1 MARNKKDIKTTEEV
15 ARKLN
20 DNNPLKKLV
29 DGVEKSVYGTSP
41 LSSDELDEDAKRF
54 NALITDVL
62 KTTDDEFNGDVMGAI
77 RDYVKSSSGG
87 SDNYDFNQ
95 IKELL
100 ETDEGMASG
109 LLTYAFSSYD
119 SKTRYYQDLKLVSNL
134 IPQLSDAID
143 VMADAILSSDDFT
156 NTISLQM
163 PDDEQD
169 EYEKLDERYELYAV
183 IRTAVVEYL
192 TYGIHRVA
200 IIPYDKAF
208 FDIKDRYARQH
219 GVDLKSLN
227 GQKIKNMSILK
238 LKEDITSSIDFN
250 NLAKSISENV
260 TDIKKNETQLM
271 DSVSEYVNAFAEGI
285 EICEGASSLLDI
297 SDFSMEEIEAFQ
309 EAYSI
314 TKKESSIL
322 SEALGKKKSKLD
334 GFIDKNTPKDEG
346 DRKTYKQ
353 RLFANNGMDEING
366 CIVKH
371 LDVEKIIPVKVDDT
385 VLGYYY
391 LESNGAIDIIKETMT
406 DPLKMLN
413 KNLLQNSTLDSLGS
427 NNNEVIFTKLADFL
441 VKLLCKDKAFLKNN
455 AQFKEE
461 IYAILKYGDMANKKI
476 KVTFLPAN
484 QVEEFGAKNGSSM
497 LRKPLFYAKIYLAM
511 LLTNLNLRI
520 SRGYDKRIYKV
531 KQGASK
537 DIGSQVTAAIKDI
550 KKDQRSVL
558 MMGSVNSILNTAGA
572 TSDLFIPVDKD
583 GNQSIEYDIMSAQ
596 DIVMKDDIMEFI
608 EERMVTGTGVPL
620 PLLQASTDVDFAK
633 SLQLLNS
640 KFLRKA
646 LTEQRVLNP
655 SVNRMYNKIRAY
667 ERGVNVT
674 DEVYEP
680 VKVGFLPPSAL
691 GVASMLEQI
700 NNSKDLVDTLVRT
713 YMGDSSGNESVYSEF
728 TKRLMR
734 EFCTVVPW
742 AKFDK
747 IYEEAQNA
755 VKLNGNKTDDET
767 DDTSGY

>member
-1 MARNKKDIKTTEEV
+1 MAKNKKNKEKTMRV
-15 ARKLN
+15 AKELN
-20 DNNPLKKLV
+20 NNNPLKKLV
-29 DGVEKSVYGTSP
+29 DGVEQSVYGTSTLP
-41 LSSDELDEDAKRF
+41 TDELDAEAKQF
-54 NALITDVL
+54 NALIADVL
-62 KTTDDEFNGDVMGAI
+62 KTTDDEFNGDLMGTI
-77 RDYVKSSSGG
+77 RDYVKSSNGG
-87 SDNYDFNQ
+87 SDDYDFKQ
-95 IKELL
+95 IKDLL
-100 ETDEGMASG
+100 ETDEGMSSG

-119 SKTRYYQDLKLVSNL
+119 SKTRYYQDLKLVSSL

-163 PDDEQD
+163 PGSEQD
-169 EYEKLDERYELYAV
+169 EYEKLDEKYELYAV

-192 TYGIHRVA
+192 TFGIHRIA
-200 IIPYDKAF
+200 TIPYDMAF
-208 FDIKDRYARQH
+208 FDIKNRFAKQH
-219 GVDLKSLN
+219 GVDLKNLN
-227 GQKIKNMSILK
+227 SDKVKTMEIKA
-238 LKEDITSSIDFN
+238 LKEDITSNMDFKTLSESFSGPKLTAKKAEEGLLEGMDYYIEEFVN
-250 NLAKSISENV
+250 N
-260 TDIKKNETQLM
+260 
-271 DSVSEYVNAFAEGI
+271 I
-285 EICEGASSLLDI
+285 EICEGVSSLLDI
-297 SDFSMEEIEAFQ
+297 SEFTKEEFESYQ
-309 EAYSI
+309 EAYFHK
-314 TKKESSIL
+314 TDGDIL
-322 SEALGKKKSKLD
+322 SEANRKSKLD
-334 GFIDKNTPKDEG
+334 GFIEENTPKSDAN
-346 DRKTYKQ
+346 DKSFKSK
-353 RLFANNGMDEING
+353 LFANNDIDEING

-385 VLGYYY
+385 VLGFYY

-427 NNNEVIFTKLADFL
+427 NNNDVIFTKLSDFM

-484 QVEEFGAKNGSSM
+484 QVEEFGAKNGASM

-537 DIGSQVTAAIKDI
+537 DVGSQVTAAIRDI

-572 TSDLFIPVDKD
+572 TSDLFIPVDRD
-583 GNQSIEYDIMSAQ
+583 GNQPIEYDIMSAQ

-608 EERMVTGTGVPL
+608 EERMVNGTGVPL

-633 SLQLLNS
+633 SLQMLNS

-646 LTEQRVLNP
+646 LTEQRILNP

-674 DEVYEP
+674 DENYEP

-713 YMGDSSGNESVYSEF
+713 YMGDSSGNEDVYEEF
-728 TKRLMR
+728 TRQLMKK
-734 EFCTVVPW
+734 FCTVVPW
-742 AKFDK
+742 SDFDA
-747 IYEEAQNA
+747 IYKEAQNA
-755 VKLNGNKTDDET
+755 VKLRGKGET
-767 DDTSGY
+767 DENADDSAGY

>member
-1 MARNKKDIKTTEEV
+1 MAKNKKNKEKTMRV
-15 ARKLN
+15 AKELN
-20 DNNPLKKLV
+20 NNNPLKKLV
-29 DGVEKSVYGTSP
+29 DGVEQSVYGTSTLP
-41 LSSDELDEDAKRF
+41 TDELDAEARQF
-54 NALITDVL
+54 NALIADVL
-62 KTTDDEFNGDVMGAI
+62 KTTDDEFNGDLMGTI
-77 RDYVKSSSGG
+77 RDYVKSSNGG
-87 SDNYDFNQ
+87 SDDYDFKQ
-95 IKELL
+95 IKDLL
-100 ETDEGMASG
+100 ETDEGMSSG

-119 SKTRYYQDLKLVSNL
+119 SKTRYYQDLKLVSSL

-163 PDDEQD
+163 PGSEQD
-169 EYEKLDERYELYAV
+169 EYEKLDEKYELYAV

-192 TYGIHRVA
+192 TFGIHR
-200 IIPYDKAF
+200 IGTIPYDMAF
-208 FDIKDRYARQH
+208 FDIKNRFAKQH
-219 GVDLKSLN
+219 GVDLKNLN
-227 GQKIKNMSILK
+227 SDKVKTMEIKA
-238 LKEDITSSIDFN
+238 LKEDITSNIDFKTLSESFSGPKLTAKKAEEGLLEGMDYYIEEFVN
-250 NLAKSISENV
+250 N
-260 TDIKKNETQLM
+260 
-271 DSVSEYVNAFAEGI
+271 I
-285 EICEGASSLLDI
+285 EICEGVSSLLDI
-297 SDFSMEEIEAFQ
+297 SEFTKEEFESYQ
-309 EAYSI
+309 EAYFNK
-314 TKKESSIL
+314 TDGDIL
-322 SEALGKKKSKLD
+322 SEANRKSKLD
-334 GFIDKNTPKDEG
+334 GFIEENTPKSDAN
-346 DRKTYKQ
+346 DKSFKSK
-353 RLFANNGMDEING
+353 LFANNDIDEING

-385 VLGYYY
+385 VLGFYY

-427 NNNEVIFTKLADFL
+427 NNNDVIFTKLSDFM

-484 QVEEFGAKNGSSM
+484 QVEEFGAKNGASM

-537 DIGSQVTAAIKDI
+537 DVGSQVTAAIRDI

-572 TSDLFIPVDKD
+572 TSDLFIPVDRD
-583 GNQSIEYDIMSAQ
+583 GNQPIEYDIMSAQ

-608 EERMVTGTGVPL
+608 EERMVNGTGVPL

-633 SLQLLNS
+633 SLQMLNS

-646 LTEQRVLNP
+646 LTEQRILNP
-655 SVNRMYNKIRAY
+655 SVNRLYNKIRAY

-674 DEVYEP
+674 DENYEP

-713 YMGDSSGNESVYSEF
+713 YMGDSSGNEDVYEEF
-728 TKRLMR
+728 TRQLMKK
-734 EFCTVVPW
+734 FCTVVPW
-742 AKFDK
+742 SDFDA
-747 IYEEAQNA
+747 IYKEAQNA
-755 VKLNGNKTDDET
+755 VKLRGKGET
-767 DDTSGY
+767 DENADDSAGY

>member
-1 MARNKKDIKTTEEV
+1 MAKNKKIKEKTMRV
-15 ARKLN
+15 AKELN

-29 DGVEKSVYGTSP
+29 DGVEQSVYGTSTLP
-41 LSSDELDEDAKRF
+41 TDELDAEAKQF
-54 NALITDVL
+54 NALIADVL
-62 KTTDDEFNGDVMGAI
+62 KTTDDEFNGDLMGTI
-77 RDYVKSSSGG
+77 RDYVKSSNGG
-87 SDNYDFNQ
+87 SDDYDFKQ
-95 IKELL
+95 IKDLL
-100 ETDEGMASG
+100 ETDEGMSSG

-119 SKTRYYQDLKLVSNL
+119 SKTRYYQDLKLVSSL

-163 PDDEQD
+163 PGSEQD
-169 EYEKLDERYELYAV
+169 EYEKLDEKYELYAV

-192 TYGIHRVA
+192 TFGIHRIA
-200 IIPYDKAF
+200 TIPYDMAF
-208 FDIKDRYARQH
+208 FDIKNRFAKQH
-219 GVDLKSLN
+219 GVDLKNLN
-227 GQKIKNMSILK
+227 SDKVKTMEIKA
-238 LKEDITSSIDFN
+238 LKEDITSNMDFKTLSESFSGPKLTAKKAEEGLLEGMDYYIEEFVN
-250 NLAKSISENV
+250 N
-260 TDIKKNETQLM
+260 
-271 DSVSEYVNAFAEGI
+271 I
-285 EICEGASSLLDI
+285 EICEGVSSLLDI
-297 SDFSMEEIEAFQ
+297 SEFTKEEFESYQ
-309 EAYSI
+309 EAYFHK
-314 TKKESSIL
+314 TDGDIL
-322 SEALGKKKSKLD
+322 SEANRKSKLD
-334 GFIDKNTPKDEG
+334 GFIEENTPKSDAN
-346 DRKTYKQ
+346 DKSFKSK
-353 RLFANNGMDEING
+353 LFANNDIDEING

-385 VLGYYY
+385 VLGFYY

-427 NNNEVIFTKLADFL
+427 NNNDVIFTKLSDFM

-484 QVEEFGAKNGSSM
+484 QVEEFGAKNGASM

-537 DIGSQVTAAIKDI
+537 DVGSQVTAAIRDI

-572 TSDLFIPVDKD
+572 TSDLFIPVDRD
-583 GNQSIEYDIMSAQ
+583 GNQPIEYDIMSAQ

-608 EERMVTGTGVPL
+608 EERMVNGTGVPL

-633 SLQLLNS
+633 SLQMLNS

-646 LTEQRVLNP
+646 LTEQRILNP

-674 DEVYEP
+674 DENYEP

-713 YMGDSSGNESVYSEF
+713 YMGDSSGNEDVYEEF
-728 TKRLMR
+728 TRQLMKK
-734 EFCTVVPW
+734 FCTVVPW
-742 AKFDK
+742 SDFDA
-747 IYEEAQNA
+747 IYKEAQNA
-755 VKLNGNKTDDET
+755 VKLRGKGET
-767 DDTSGY
+767 DENADDSAGY

>member
-1 MARNKKDIKTTEEV
+1 MAKNKKDIEKTAQVIKT
-15 ARKLN
+15 LN

-29 DGVEKSVYGTSP
+29 DGVEKSVYGTSTAP
-41 LSSDELDEDAKRF
+41 ADELDAETRQF

-62 KTTDDEFNGDVMGAI
+62 KATDDEFNGDVMGAI
-77 RDYVKSSSGG
+77 RDYVKTSSGG
-87 SDNYDFNQ
+87 KDTYDFNQ
-95 IKELL
+95 IKDLL
-100 ETDEGMASG
+100 ETEEGMSTG
-109 LLTYAFSSYD
+109 LLSYAFSSYD
-119 SKTRYYQDLKLVSNL
+119 SKTRYYQDLKLVSSL

-163 PDDEQD
+163 PDTEHD
-169 EYEKLDERYELYAV
+169 EYEKLDERYELYAI
-183 IRTAVVEYL
+183 IRKAVVEYL
-192 TYGIHRVA
+192 TYGIHRLA
-200 IIPYDKAF
+200 IIPYDTAF
-208 FDIKDRYARQH
+208 FEIKNRYAKQH
-219 GVDLKSLN
+219 GVDLKALN
-227 GQKIKNMSILK
+227 NNKIKDMSINK
-238 LKEDITSSIDFN
+238 LKEDITSNIDFKA
-250 NLAKSISENV
+250 LSESFSDNK
-260 TDIKKNETQLM
+260 IEAKKNEADLR
-271 DSVSEYVNAFAEGI
+271 DGLSSYIEAFAENI

-297 SDFSMEEIEAFQ
+297 ADFTMEEIESFQ
-309 EAYSI
+309 EAYMH
-314 TKKESSIL
+314 KKNDDL
-322 SEALGKKKSKLD
+322 LTEALGRKKSKLD
-334 GFIDKNTPKDEG
+334 GFIEENTPKDTDGG
-346 DRKTYKQ
+346 DKLYKQ

-371 LDVEKIIPVKVDDT
+371 LEVDKIIPVKVDET

-391 LESNGAIDIIKETMT
+391 LESNGAIDVIKETMT

-427 NNNEVIFTKLADFL
+427 NNNDIIFTKLADFM
-441 VKLLCKDKAFLKNN
+441 VKLLCRDKAFLKNN

-461 IYAILKYGDMANKKI
+461 IYAILKYGDMANKRI

-484 QVEEFGAKNGSSM
+484 QVEEFGAKNGDSM

-537 DIGSQVTAAIKDI
+537 DIGSQVTSAIRDI
-550 KKDQRSVL
+550 KKDQKSVL

-583 GNQSIEYDIMSAQ
+583 GNQGIEYDVMAAQ

-608 EERMVTGTGVPL
+608 EDRMVSGTGVPI
-620 PLLQASTDVDFAK
+620 PLLQATTDVDFAK

-646 LTEQRVLNP
+646 LTEQRILNP
-655 SVNRMYNKIRAY
+655 SVNRAYNKIRAY

-674 DEVYEP
+674 DETYEP

-713 YMGDSSGNESVYSEF
+713 YMGDSSGNEEVYEEF
-728 TKRLMR
+728 TNQLMR
-734 EFCTVVPW
+734 RFCTVVPW
-742 AKFDK
+742 AEFDELYK
-747 IYEEAQNA
+747 EAQNS
-755 VKLNGNKTDDET
+755 VKLRGKKTDDET

>member
-1 MARNKKDIKTTEEV
+1 MAKNKKNKEKTMRV
-15 ARKLN
+15 AKELN
-20 DNNPLKKLV
+20 NNNPLKKLV
-29 DGVEKSVYGTSP
+29 DGVEQSVYGTSTLP
-41 LSSDELDEDAKRF
+41 TDELDAEARQF
-54 NALITDVL
+54 NALIADVL
-62 KTTDDEFNGDVMGAI
+62 KTTDDEFNGDLMGTI
-77 RDYVKSSSGG
+77 RDYVKSSNGG
-87 SDNYDFNQ
+87 SDDYDFKQ
-95 IKELL
+95 IKDLL
-100 ETDEGMASG
+100 ETDEGMSSG

-119 SKTRYYQDLKLVSNL
+119 SKTRYYQDLKLVSSL

-163 PDDEQD
+163 PGSEQD
-169 EYEKLDERYELYAV
+169 EYEKLDEKYELYAV

-192 TYGIHRVA
+192 TFGIHRIA
-200 IIPYDKAF
+200 TIPYDMAF
-208 FDIKDRYARQH
+208 FDIKNRFAKQH
-219 GVDLKSLN
+219 GVDLKNLN
-227 GQKIKNMSILK
+227 SDKVKTMEIKA
-238 LKEDITSSIDFN
+238 LKEDITSNMDFKTLSESFSGPKLTAKKAEEGLLEGMDYYIEEFVN
-250 NLAKSISENV
+250 N
-260 TDIKKNETQLM
+260 
-271 DSVSEYVNAFAEGI
+271 I
-285 EICEGASSLLDI
+285 EICEGVSSLLDI
-297 SDFSMEEIEAFQ
+297 SEFTKEEFESYQ
-309 EAYSI
+309 EAYFHK
-314 TKKESSIL
+314 TDGDIL
-322 SEALGKKKSKLD
+322 SEANKKSELD
-334 GFIDKNTPKDEG
+334 GFIEENTPKSNAND
-346 DRKTYKQ
+346 KSFKSK
-353 RLFANNGMDEING
+353 LFANNDIDEING

-385 VLGYYY
+385 VLGFYY

-427 NNNEVIFTKLADFL
+427 NNNDVIFTKLSDFM

-484 QVEEFGAKNGSSM
+484 QVEEFGAKNGASM

-537 DIGSQVTAAIKDI
+537 DVGSQVTAAIRDI

-572 TSDLFIPVDKD
+572 TSDLFIPVDRD
-583 GNQSIEYDIMSAQ
+583 GNQPIEYDIMSAQ

-608 EERMVTGTGVPL
+608 EERMVNGTGVPL

-633 SLQLLNS
+633 SLQMLNS

-646 LTEQRVLNP
+646 LTEQRILNP
-655 SVNRMYNKIRAY
+655 SVNRLYNKIRAY

-674 DEVYEP
+674 DENYEP

-713 YMGDSSGNESVYSEF
+713 YMGDSSGNEDVYEEF
-728 TKRLMR
+728 TRQLMKK
-734 EFCTVVPW
+734 FCTVVPW
-742 AKFDK
+742 SDFDA
-747 IYEEAQNA
+747 IYKEAQNA
-755 VKLNGNKTDDET
+755 VKLRGKGET
-767 DDTSGY
+767 DENADDSAGY

>member
-1 MARNKKDIKTTEEV
+1 MAKNKKNKEKTMRV
-15 ARKLN
+15 AKELN
-20 DNNPLKKLV
+20 NNNPLKKLV
-29 DGVEKSVYGTSP
+29 DGVEQSVYGTSTLP
-41 LSSDELDEDAKRF
+41 TDELDAEARQF
-54 NALITDVL
+54 NALIADVL
-62 KTTDDEFNGDVMGAI
+62 KTTDDEFNGDLMGTI
-77 RDYVKSSSGG
+77 RDYVKSSNGG
-87 SDNYDFNQ
+87 SDDYDFKQ
-95 IKELL
+95 IKDLL
-100 ETDEGMASG
+100 ETDEGMSSG

-119 SKTRYYQDLKLVSNL
+119 SKTRYYQDLKLVSSL

-163 PDDEQD
+163 PGSEQD
-169 EYEKLDERYELYAV
+169 EYEKLDEKYELYAV

-192 TYGIHRVA
+192 TFGIHR
-200 IIPYDKAF
+200 IGTIPYDMAF
-208 FDIKDRYARQH
+208 FDIKNRFAKQH
-219 GVDLKSLN
+219 GVDLKNLN
-227 GQKIKNMSILK
+227 SDKVKTMEIKA
-238 LKEDITSSIDFN
+238 LKEDITSNIDFKTLSESFSGPKLTAKKAEEGLLEGMDYYIEEFVN
-250 NLAKSISENV
+250 N
-260 TDIKKNETQLM
+260 
-271 DSVSEYVNAFAEGI
+271 I
-285 EICEGASSLLDI
+285 EICEGVSSLLDI
-297 SDFSMEEIEAFQ
+297 SEFTKEEFESYQ
-309 EAYSI
+309 EAYFHK
-314 TKKESSIL
+314 TDGDIL
-322 SEALGKKKSKLD
+322 SEANRKSKLD
-334 GFIDKNTPKDEG
+334 GFIEENTPKSDAN
-346 DRKTYKQ
+346 DKSFKSK
-353 RLFANNGMDEING
+353 LFANNDIDEING

-385 VLGYYY
+385 VLGFYY

-427 NNNEVIFTKLADFL
+427 NNNDVIFTKLSDFM

-484 QVEEFGAKNGSSM
+484 QVEEFGAKNGASM

-537 DIGSQVTAAIKDI
+537 DVGSQVTAAIRDI

-572 TSDLFIPVDKD
+572 TSDLFIPVDRD
-583 GNQSIEYDIMSAQ
+583 GNQPIEYDIMSAQ

-608 EERMVTGTGVPL
+608 EERMVNGTGVPL

-633 SLQLLNS
+633 SLQMLNS

-646 LTEQRVLNP
+646 LTEQRILNP
-655 SVNRMYNKIRAY
+655 SVNRLYNKIRAY

-674 DEVYEP
+674 DENYEP

-713 YMGDSSGNESVYSEF
+713 YMGDSSGNEDVYEEF
-728 TKRLMR
+728 TRQLMKK
-734 EFCTVVPW
+734 FCTVVPW
-742 AKFDK
+742 SDFDA
-747 IYEEAQNA
+747 IYKEAQNA
-755 VKLNGNKTDDET
+755 VKLRGKGET
-767 DDTSGY
+767 DENADDSAGY